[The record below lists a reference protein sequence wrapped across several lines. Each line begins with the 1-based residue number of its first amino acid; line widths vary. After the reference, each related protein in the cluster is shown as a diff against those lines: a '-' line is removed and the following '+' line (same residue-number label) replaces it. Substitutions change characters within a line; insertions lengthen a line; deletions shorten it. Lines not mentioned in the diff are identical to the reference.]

1 MDDPQPL
8 FRAEAVDY
16 IRRGREGGRGDVV
29 RVAPRWTAFAFW
41 TLLLVAV
48 AAVATASLVKVDRVR
63 LAPAVVDGTTV
74 RAVVPAGD
82 APRPGDEGEFALT
95 RTGERS
101 PARIRRV
108 SAPQGGAVTVLAVV
122 EDAPGA
128 GGGVLEIK
136 TGERRLIADLVP
148 GSSAER

>member
-29 RVAPRWTAFAFW
+29 RVAP
-41 TLLLVAV
+41 
-48 AAVATASLVKVDRVR
+48 AVATATLVKVDRVR